1 MCGTARFN
9 ILPCHPYWCS
19 PPRPPHSLH
28 TPVHHRMTRRSSWT
42 LLEDGL
48 QRCVCVAGV
57 RAVAGMAT
65 LSWLGARRWIVAIC
79 VGFAWDEGG
88 DGGGGGGAGYAPLP
102 SLPPPLV
109 LRPAPPLHLLLSHA
123 ATHPAISSRVTKLL
137 VPPPPP
143 PHASPA
149 VTLCPLLS
157 LEWPVAALACS
168 RLRWSLKYDVLHAC
182 VDVCPGVRGRLGER
196 LPG

>member
-1 MCGTARFN
+1 MALLVSTYCPAIHTGA
-9 ILPCHPYWCS
+9 LH
-19 PPRPPHSLH
+19 PRPPHSRH
-28 TPVHHRMTRRSSWT
+28 TPVHHQMTRRSSWT

-88 DGGGGGGAGYAPLP
+88 DGGGGRRWVCPPPLP

-143 PHASPA
+143 HASPA

-157 LEWPVAALACS
+157 LERPVAALACS